1 MRGLLALTAREH
13 ISGRNQR
20 VLLQQ
25 HITFNIL
32 RLQLSLKQL
41 KAGSMFLCQNS
52 VTALLSLDIGAHLVP
67 LLL

>member
-13 ISGRNQR
+13 ISGCNQR

-25 HITFNIL
+25 PITFNIL

-52 VTALLSLDIGAHLVP
+52 VTALLSLDIGAYLVP